1 MAMFNKN
8 SSIAAFADSSF
19 QYALQR
25 QMPLIFSSKNTIL
38 KQYDGQFK
46 DTFQALYE
54 QKYQEQ
60 FKAKGIYY
68 EHRLID
74 DVVASSIKGNG
85 GFVWACKNYD
95 GDVMSDLVAQGYGS
109 LGLMSSVLVNPQG
122 VFESEAAHGTV
133 T

>member
-1 MAMFNKN
+1 MFNKN